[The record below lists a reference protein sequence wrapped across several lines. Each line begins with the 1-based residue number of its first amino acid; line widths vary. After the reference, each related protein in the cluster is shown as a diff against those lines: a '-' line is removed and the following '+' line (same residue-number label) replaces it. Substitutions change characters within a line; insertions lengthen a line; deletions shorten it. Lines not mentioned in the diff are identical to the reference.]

1 MTREVA
7 TRYVQSG
14 KGKLKK
20 VGDETA
26 VYVEAHKGL
35 HVLNETALLIYEAMA
50 QPARTDQ
57 VVQLLVDLTGE
68 ERARIEGDVGRTVRL
83 YLKHGLIEEA

>member
-1 MTREVA
+1 MTREVS

-14 KGKLKK
+14 QGKLKK

-26 VYVEAHKGL
+26 VYVETQKGL
-35 HVLNETALLIYEAMA
+35 HVLNETALLIYQAMA
-50 QPARTDQ
+50 QPARADQ

-68 ERARIEGDVGRTVRL
+68 EPARVEGDVDRTVSL
-83 YLKHGLIEEA
+83 YLKYGLIEEA